1 MVDVDRRA
9 TTSSLG
15 LRRLSTRAASLNS
28 PSSSSALHS
37 FTSLASA
44 ILSHLVS
51 SSVKINPGLSDRELH
66 HLEASLGF
74 TFPPDLR
81 TLLSLGVPS
90 GPGFPDWHCRESI
103 RAAFDFPLAAASVQI
118 AKSSLWPR
126 SWGPR
131 PSDPDRALRA
141 ARSAI
146 RRAPLLIPLFDRCYV
161 PCRPCLAG
169 NPVFYVTEER
179 VLCCGLDLLD
189 FFKRD
194 PAFVTAP
201 EPMQRY
207 QGITTPANMRRSL
220 DMVAGRSPR
229 WIEFWSDAASDRR
242 RRDSSSSDSS
252 TASTSSCS
260 SSDLSEQ
267 SCQTEPRQAPVWV
280 DSYLDQIGSV
290 LKEAGW
296 EESDVS
302 EMVHVSA
309 SGTFDGEDVAVVDS
323 ESALDVLLVKAGR
336 CSDSLRRAGWSSD
349 EVTDALGSGLRR
361 GKKEKRPTVR
371 IPPEIAHKIE
381 KLAHFVALS

>member
-1 MVDVDRRA
+1 MVDVDRRT
-9 TTSSLG
+9 TTSSMG
-15 LRRLSTRAASLNS
+15 LRRLSNRAASLNS
-28 PSSSSALHS
+28 PSASSARHS
-37 FTSLASA
+37 FTSLAST
-44 ILSHLVS
+44 ILSHLIS
-51 SSVKINPGLSDRELH
+51 SSVPISPGLTDRELD

-103 RAAFDFPLAAASVQI
+103 RAAFDFPLAAASLQV

-131 PSDPDRALRA
+131 PSDPDRALKA

-146 RRAPLLIPLFDRCYV
+146 RRSPLLIPLFDRCYV

-194 PAFVTAP
+194 PAFVSTP
-201 EPMQRY
+201 EPVQRF
-207 QGITTPANMRRSL
+207 QEASTPANMRRSL
-220 DMVAGRSPR
+220 DIVAGRSPR

-260 SSDLSEQ
+260 SSDLSDPSRQ
-267 SCQTEPRQAPVWV
+267 SPIWV

-302 EMVHVSA
+302 DMVHVSA
-309 SGTFDGEDVAVVDS
+309 SDTFNGEDVVVVDS

-336 CSDSLRRAGWSSD
+336 CSDSLRQAGWSSD
-349 EVTDALGSGLRR
+349 EVTDALGFGLRR
-361 GKKEKRPTVR
+361 ENKEKRHAVR
-371 IPPEIAHKIE
+371 IPREIVHKME
-381 KLAHFVALS
+381 KLAHSVAHS